1 MIMDRKGH
9 FITFE
14 GLDGC
19 GKSTQ
24 VRHTAQ
30 IFRDQGFEVVEIRD
44 PGSTAVG
51 EAAREILLNPR
62 YAEMDATTEILL
74 FAVARSQLVAEV
86 IRPALE
92 EGKVVLSDRF
102 FDSTTAYQGYGRQ
115 LNLDM
120 VLQINAIGAHS
131 LVPDLTFIF
140 DISPETSAE
149 RMVRSGKSPDRMENE
164 KLAFHQRVREGFLEI
179 ARQNPDRCRVLDG
192 YEPEQEIRKK
202 IHRELLKRYYI

>member
-1 MIMDRKGH
+1 MDRKGCLV
-9 FITFE
+9 TFE

-30 IFRDQGFEVVEIRD
+30 MFRDQGFEVLQIRD

-62 YAEMDATTEILL
+62 YAEMDTTTEILL
-74 FAVARSQLVAEV
+74 FAVARSQLVVEV
-86 IRPALE
+86 IRPALDA
-92 EGKVVLSDRF
+92 GKIVLSDRF
-102 FDSTTAYQGYGRQ
+102 YDSTTAYQGYGRQ

-120 VLQINAIGAHS
+120 VHRINAIGAHD

-149 RMVRSGKSPDRMENE
+149 RMASSGKSPDRMENE
-164 KLAFHQRVREGFLEI
+164 KLAFHQRVRRGFLEI

-192 YEPEQEIRKK
+192 HETEQEIRKK
-202 IHRELLKRYYI
+202 IYKELLKRHYI